1 MQYMYAPALCA
12 LALCAIDTNAGT
24 HLLIHSAAENFTM
37 ITRSEIQSEYW
48 ISKQVTLF
56 IGISQHLD
64 ISVWKDSVGKVDK
77 SQEVTIAIPDAKPF
91 FAVVEEDFVPDVD
104 TNEVIVR
111 DLQKN
116 VHRIK
121 REFVHARRIVGIA
134 HVIVS
139 DDRHHDSA
147 FVQVAMPR
155 VKKWLSTHG
164 SKYGCGAITE
174 EFVRS
179 DGAGSHF
186 KNKYTMYYLTKYKVQ
201 FGLGRSTWCIGCP
214 SHGKGPWWV
223 PSRDFSDIISTY
235 CTPHPLDIY
244 VGMDWLAR

>member
-1 MQYMYAPALCA
+1 VDFLIIQLRARSSISTTSGAFLPSCSKRLHYFLVSSCA
-12 LALCAIDTNAGT
+12 GL
-24 HLLIHSAAENFTM
+24 
-37 ITRSEIQSEYW
+37 
-48 ISKQVTLF
+48 TLF
-56 IGISQHLD
+56 
-64 ISVWKDSVGKVDK
+64 
-77 SQEVTIAIPDAKPF
+77 
-91 FAVVEEDFVPDVD
+91 
-104 TNEVIVR
+104 
-111 DLQKN
+111 
-116 VHRIK
+116 
-121 REFVHARRIVGIA
+121 
-134 HVIVS
+134 
-139 DDRHHDSA
+139 
-147 FVQVAMPR
+147 PR
-155 VKKWLSTHG
+155 QLSTHG

-235 CTPHPLDIY
+235 FTPHPLNIY